1 MVYILLAEGF
11 EEAEALVPADLLRR
25 AGVEVKLTGVS
36 GALVAGGHHI
46 TVQCDTTLDKVVLT
60 EGDMVMLPGGGLGVQ
75 NLGKAP
81 AVEALVREAVEK
93 HLWVSAICA
102 APTLLARWGLLEGK
116 QAVCYPSCAVNMAGA
131 LMQEGKVARD
141 GKFITGQAA
150 GGAHEFGLALIE
162 ALVNADTADRVKRE
176 VYL

>member
-25 AGVEVKLTGVS
+25 AGVDVRLTGVAGELIS
-36 GALVAGGHHI
+36 GGHCI
-46 TVQCDTTLDKVVLT
+46 TVKCDTTLDKVALDV
-60 EGDMVMLPGGGLGVQ
+60 GDMVMLPGGGLGVQ

-81 AVEALVREAVEK
+81 AVEALVREAVQK
-93 HLWVSAICA
+93 DLWVAAICA
-102 APTLLARWGLLEGK
+102 APTLLSRWGLLEGR

-131 LMQEGKVARD
+131 VMQEGKVARD

-162 ALVNADTADRVKRE
+162 ALVDAETSNRVKQE